1 VTSGEQWVQAELR
14 QLRARRFTP
23 AVVVA
28 FIAASG
34 RRADEVRRARP
45 ALARRARRWELAG
58 AVVWSSLALVGREPF
73 RRRAVSGL
81 AWWGLVTAMLEWHL
95 GMMESED
102 GEPRNLG
109 TADALTLARAFLVPV
124 IADDL
129 DTAALTA
136 AAVSDVLDGMVARAT
151 VPTRAGRD
159 LEGLVDASVL
169 VAALRCAHRT
179 GRLSPAVIALELVRI
194 AAGFGYTV
202 AVYFARTQAPSRT
215 VAGAGRLTTPLRLAG
230 LIAASRGS
238 RRLADTLLAAGS
250 LTSIL
255 LLGYAL
261 RATATM
267 TARGRFTR
275 LATALHLQPIGDEK
289 PPG

>member
-1 VTSGEQWVQAELR
+1 LR
-14 QLRARRFTP
+14 ELRARRFTP
-23 AVVVA
+23 ASVVS
-28 FIAASG
+28 FLAASN

-45 ALARRARRWELAG
+45 ELARRARRWELAG
-58 AVVWSSLALVGREPF
+58 PVAWSGLALGGREPF

-81 AWWGLVTAMLEWHL
+81 AWWGLVAMMLEWHL
-95 GMMESED
+95 GMIESED

-109 TADALTLARAFLVPV
+109 PADALTLARAFLVPV

-136 AAVSDVLDGMVARAT
+136 AAVSDVLDGVAARAT

-159 LEGLVDASVL
+159 LEGLVDAAVL
-169 VAALRCAHRT
+169 AAALRCAHRT
-179 GRLSPAVIALELVRI
+179 GRLSPAVIALELGRI
-194 AAGFGYTV
+194 AAGCGYTV

-215 VAGAGRLTTPLRLAG
+215 VARAGRLTTPLRLAG
-230 LIAASRGS
+230 LMAAGRGS

-261 RATATM
+261 RANRHDDR
-267 TARGRFTR
+267 ARP
-275 LATALHLQPIGDEK
+275 AYALGSNAPSPADRN
-289 PPG
+289 